1 MNQCQLGI
9 VVIAAG
15 KGTRMRSALPKEL
28 HALCGRTMIG
38 HVLAVA
44 DVLAPAY
51 TMVVLSPEKFAPVR
65 AQCGVG
71 AYKDRPYIYAIQAE
85 QLGTGHAVLQ
95 ARPALPSSSDD
106 VLVLYGDTPLLRPET
121 ANAVVDLRRASSALV
136 GIMSMHA
143 QPPSGYGRIVRDTA
157 GRVVAIVEERNA
169 TPEQFA
175 LTECNSGVMCFDAA
189 WLWQALDRI
198 PRNSVK
204 GEYYL
209 TDLAELAVA
218 ERGPG
223 AAVALPAAD
232 AREAWG
238 INDRAQLAQAEAV
251 MRQRILER
259 LMRAGVS
266 VTDPAN
272 TYIDADVT
280 VGVDSTLLPGTY
292 LRGATN
298 VGAGC
303 EIGPATMIVD
313 SSIGDR
319 ARVRYA
325 LVERAMVPEAAV
337 IGPFV
342 HLSSDDTSV
351 QRDE

>member
-1 MNQCQLGI
+1 MSDRQLGV

-28 HALCGRTMIG
+28 HALCGRSLIG
-38 HVLAVA
+38 HVLAVVDA
-44 DVLAPAY
+44 LDPAY
-51 TMVVLSPEKFAPVR
+51 SVVVLSPEKLAPVR
-65 AQCGVG
+65 AQSGEG
-71 AYKDRPYIYAIQAE
+71 YIYAVQAE

-95 ARPALPSSSDD
+95 ARPALPGPADD
-106 VLVLYGDTPLLRPET
+106 VLVLYGDTPLLRAET
-121 ANAVVDLRRASSALV
+121 ARAVVNLRRASGALV

-143 QPPSGYGRIVRDTA
+143 QPPSGYGRIVRNAA
-157 GRVVAIVEERNA
+157 GQVEAIIEERNA
-169 TPEQFA
+169 TPKQFA

-198 PRNSVK
+198 PRNPVK

-209 TDLAELAVA
+209 TDLAEMAVA
-218 ERGPG
+218 EHGPG

-238 INDRAQLAQAEAV
+238 INDRVQLAQADAV
-251 MRQRILER
+251 MRARILER
-259 LMRAGVS
+259 LMQTGVS

-272 TYIDADVT
+272 TYVDADVT
-280 VGVDSTLLPGTY
+280 VGSDSTLLPGTY
-292 LRGATN
+292 LRGATS

-303 EIGPATMIVD
+303 EIGPATMIID

-325 LVERAMVPEAAV
+325 LVEQITVPEGMTV
-337 IGPFV
+337 GPFV
-342 HLSSDDTSV
+342 HIT
-351 QRDE
+351 DET

>member
-1 MNQCQLGI
+1 MNQSQLGI

-28 HALCGRTMIG
+28 HALCGRSLIG

-44 DVLAPAY
+44 DALDPAY
-51 TMVVLSPEKFAPVR
+51 TMVVLSPEKLGPVR
-65 AQCGVG
+65 AQAG
-71 AYKDRPYIYAIQAE
+71 DRYIYAVQAE

-95 ARPALPSSSDD
+95 ARPALPGPSGD
-106 VLVLYGDTPLLRPET
+106 VLVLYGDTPLLQPET
-121 ANAVVDLRRASSALV
+121 ARAVVNLRRAGGALV
-136 GIMSMHA
+136 GIMSLHA
-143 QPPSGYGRIVRDTA
+143 QPPSGYGRIVRDSA
-157 GRVVAIVEERNA
+157 GQVIAIVEERNA

-189 WLWQALDRI
+189 WLWPALDRI
-198 PRNSVK
+198 PRNPVN

-209 TDLAELAVA
+209 TDLAGLAVA

-238 INDRAQLAQAEAV
+238 INDRVQLAQADAV
-251 MRQRILER
+251 MRERILVR

-272 TYIDADVT
+272 TYVDADVT

-292 LRGATN
+292 LRGASS

-303 EIGPATMIVD
+303 EIGPATMILD
-313 SSIGDR
+313 SVIGDR

-325 LVERAMVPEAAV
+325 LVERATLPEAAV

-342 HLSSDDTSV
+342 HISGDDISR

>member
-1 MNQCQLGI
+1 MNQRQLGI

-28 HALCGRTMIG
+28 HALCGRSMIG

-44 DVLAPAY
+44 GALAPAY
-51 TMVVLSPEKFAPVR
+51 TVVVLSQDKLDRVR
-65 AQCGVG
+65 AQSG
-71 AYKDRPYIYAIQAE
+71 DRYVYAVQAE

-95 ARPALPSSSDD
+95 ARAALPGLSDD
-106 VLVLYGDTPLLRPET
+106 VLVLYGDTPLLRSET
-121 ANAVVDLRRASSALV
+121 ARAVVELRRSSGALV

-143 QPPSGYGRIVRDTA
+143 QPPSGYGRIVRDAA

-189 WLWQALDRI
+189 WLWKALDRI

-251 MRQRILER
+251 LRQRILER

-266 VTDPAN
+266 VTDPSN
-272 TYIDADVT
+272 TCVDVDVT
-280 VGVDSTLLPGTY
+280 VGGDSTLLPGTY
-292 LRGATN
+292 LRGATTI
-298 VGAGC
+298 GAGC

-313 SSIGDR
+313 SAIGDR

-325 LVERAMVPEAAV
+325 LVERATVPEQAE

-342 HLSSDDTSV
+342 HIVGTLE
-351 QRDE
+351 R

>member
-1 MNQCQLGI
+1 MNQRQLGI

-28 HALCGRTMIG
+28 HALCGRSLIG

-44 DVLAPAY
+44 DALDPAY
-51 TMVVLSPEKFAPVR
+51 TVVVLSPEKVGPVR
-65 AQCGVG
+65 ARAGEG
-71 AYKDRPYIYAIQAE
+71 AHRQHPYIYAIQAE

-95 ARPALPSSSDD
+95 ARPARPGPSDD

-121 ANAVVDLRRASSALV
+121 ASAVVDLRRASGALV
-136 GIMSMHA
+136 GIMSMRA
-143 QPPSGYGRIVRDTA
+143 QPPSGYGRIVRDAA
-157 GRVVAIVEERNA
+157 GRVVAIIEERNA

-175 LTECNSGVMCFDAA
+175 LAECNSGVMCFDAA

-198 PRNSVK
+198 PRNPAN

-223 AAVALPAAD
+223 AAVALPATD

-238 INDRAQLAQAEAV
+238 INDRVQLAQAEAV
-251 MRQRILER
+251 MRERILER
-259 LMRAGVS
+259 LMRAGAS
-266 VTDPAN
+266 VTDPAH
-272 TYIDADVT
+272 TYVDADVT
-280 VGVDSTLLPGTY
+280 VGIDSTLLPGTY
-292 LRGATN
+292 LRGATS

-303 EIGPATMIVD
+303 EIGPATMIID

-319 ARVRYA
+319 ARVSYA
-325 LVERAMVPEAAV
+325 LVERAIVPEEAV

-342 HLSSDDTSV
+342 HITDQT
-351 QRDE
+351 

>member
-1 MNQCQLGI
+1 MNDSQLGV

-15 KGTRMRSALPKEL
+15 KGTRMRSVLPKEL
-28 HALCGRTMIG
+28 HALCGRSLIG

-44 DVLAPAY
+44 DALDPAY
-51 TMVVLSPEKFAPVR
+51 SVVVLSPEKLGPVR
-65 AQCGVG
+65 AQSGE
-71 AYKDRPYIYAIQAE
+71 RYIYAVQAE

-95 ARPALPSSSDD
+95 ARSALPGPADD
-106 VLVLYGDTPLLRPET
+106 VLVLYGDTPLLRAET
-121 ANAVVDLRRASSALV
+121 ARAVVNLRRASGALV

-143 QPPSGYGRIVRDTA
+143 QPPSGYGRIVRNAA
-157 GRVVAIVEERNA
+157 GQVQAIIEERNA

-198 PRNSVK
+198 PRNPVK

-209 TDLAELAVA
+209 TDLAEMAVSQ
-218 ERGPG
+218 RGPG

-238 INDRAQLAQAEAV
+238 INDRVQLAQADAV
-251 MRQRILER
+251 MRARILER
-259 LMRAGVS
+259 LMQSGVS

-272 TYIDADVT
+272 TYVDADIR
-280 VGVDSTLLPGTY
+280 VGSDSTLLPGTY
-292 LRGATN
+292 LRGATSI
-298 VGAGC
+298 GAGC
-303 EIGPATMIVD
+303 EIGPATMIID

-325 LVERAMVPEAAV
+325 LIEQTMVPEAAV

-342 HLSSDDTSV
+342 HISGDDITI

>member
-1 MNQCQLGI
+1 MNERKLGV

-28 HALCGRTMIG
+28 HMLCGRSLIG
-38 HVLAVA
+38 YVLAVA
-44 DVLAPAY
+44 DALDPVY
-51 TMVVLSPEKFAPVR
+51 TVVVLSPEKLGPVR
-65 AQCGVG
+65 AQSSE
-71 AYKDRPYIYAIQAE
+71 RYIFAVQAE

-95 ARPALPSSSDD
+95 ARPSLPGTSDD
-106 VLVLYGDTPLLRPET
+106 VLVLYGDTPLLRAET
-121 ANAVVDLRRASSALV
+121 AHAVVDLRRSSGAQV

-143 QPPSGYGRIVRDTA
+143 PPPSGYGRIVRNAA
-157 GRVVAIVEERNA
+157 GQVEAIVEERNA

-175 LTECNSGVMCFDAA
+175 LTECNSGVMCFEAA
-189 WLWQALDRI
+189 WLWPVLDRI
-198 PRNSVK
+198 PRNPAK

-209 TDLAELAVA
+209 TDLAEMAVA
-218 ERGPG
+218 ERGLG
-223 AAVALPAAD
+223 AAVALPAVD

-238 INDRAQLAQAEAV
+238 INDRVQLAQADAV
-251 MRQRILER
+251 MRERILDR

-266 VTDPAN
+266 VIDPAN
-272 TYIDADVT
+272 TYVDADVT
-280 VGVDSTLLPGTY
+280 VGSDSTLLPGTY
-292 LRGATN
+292 LRGATS

-303 EIGPATMIVD
+303 EIGPGTMIVD
-313 SSIGDR
+313 SSVGDR

-342 HLSSDDTSV
+342 HISGVTTL